1 MGVNLGGVG
10 WGELQ
15 WILNED
21 FSLYS
26 FHTVLTVTL
35 NAFIQSARADLKAVP
50 VILTF
55 LLSFRWLLLLLFQF
69 PQQWGVF
76 DIQQRPCVLA
86 GPSVF
91 SAIVPVFPE
100 HGRAVVIFFKFSCI
114 LISPSSVFFFFSVT
128 QWKPVMLQPLLAG
141 LILMLLLLLP
151 ASICVFAA
159 VTFIPYLSKNWSW
172 ACCSRSA
179 EPQRWVGGLCLWGRA
194 GVLGGGC
201 RWSTQEWEFWE
212 FSAFKQL
219 ADRQAG
225 KQQQQQLEDT
235 DWVSRSWKI
244 LEQMQAACIFVS
256 YSSHE

>member
-1 MGVNLGGVG
+1 MVFQHKSYFRFLWCVSVTLMCFIIKLDLTWVWTSGAG
-10 WGELQ
+10 GELQ

-91 SAIVPVFPE
+91 SAIVPVFLE

-114 LISPSSVFFFFSVT
+114 LISPSSVFFF
-128 QWKPVMLQPLLAG
+128 
-141 LILMLLLLLP
+141 
-151 ASICVFAA
+151 
-159 VTFIPYLSKNWSW
+159 
-172 ACCSRSA
+172 
-179 EPQRWVGGLCLWGRA
+179 
-194 GVLGGGC
+194 
-201 RWSTQEWEFWE
+201 
-212 FSAFKQL
+212 
-219 ADRQAG
+219 
-225 KQQQQQLEDT
+225 
-235 DWVSRSWKI
+235 
-244 LEQMQAACIFVS
+244 
-256 YSSHE
+256 